1 MNSQFSLPSRF
12 LSFLYLT
19 YIKCSLGVYIKAESS
34 IKVKITF
41 IMCCGRTGI
50 IKCRSPRNFL
60 FLLSGDNVICFC
72 FCFLFFPFFSFLLLF
87 LDISVKFCTKNKLPH
102 SPFLVEVFPLCRLSS
117 RLFLKIF
124 FLSS

>member
-60 FLLSGDNVICFC
+60 FLLSGNNVIFFFVFC
-72 FCFLFFPFFSFLLLF
+72 FPFFSFLLLF